1 MERSLFSVTPAQ
13 QGWRLAD
20 EVSVDAWY
28 LDQSSAIV
36 AADCM
41 ALALHRQTG
50 HPTGIKVQLPSGEW
64 VLMGMHG

>member
-1 MERSLFSVTPAQ
+1 MERSLFTVSSVQ
-13 QGWRLAD
+13 HGWRLAD
-20 EVSVDAWY
+20 EASVESWY

-41 ALALHRQTG
+41 ALALYQQTG

-64 VLMGMHG
+64 LMMGLHG